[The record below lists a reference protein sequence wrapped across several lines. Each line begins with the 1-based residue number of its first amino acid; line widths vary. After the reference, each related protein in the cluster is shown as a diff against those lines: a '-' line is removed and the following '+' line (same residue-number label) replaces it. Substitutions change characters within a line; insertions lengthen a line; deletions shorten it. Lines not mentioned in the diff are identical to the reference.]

1 MMKTVSAAYP
11 DLDLENQNNKR
22 FKYSNPAIDCNNSM
36 SSSSGS
42 ISSPPMSPVSSLSQI
57 TPYSVPTNPLGPNAN
72 KLNKIVDF
80 SNSYNSNAAMMNRNY
95 FCGTNSANTAAQ
107 QINYLQC
114 NNSYENYNPFS
125 LLQQS
130 QHLNHYA
137 QVFQQQQLNMQNSCS
152 STSSSS
158 TRSSFGSNQNLNSPN
173 ENTAPVMSNQRQQS
187 YGYNM
192 NSNAKQNNEI
202 ANSVVCQ
209 SNENNNGSLPLKK
222 RRAVPV
228 ENKDPGYWE
237 KRKKNNESAKRS
249 RDNRR
254 VKEDH
259 LAMKNMILEQENLQL
274 KTQVALYEAEIEKLR
289 AMAYGLG
296 NSH

>member
-1 MMKTVSAAYP
+1 
-11 DLDLENQNNKR
+11 
-22 FKYSNPAIDCNNSM
+22 
-36 SSSSGS
+36 
-42 ISSPPMSPVSSLSQI
+42 
-57 TPYSVPTNPLGPNAN
+57 
-72 KLNKIVDF
+72 
-80 SNSYNSNAAMMNRNY
+80 
-95 FCGTNSANTAAQ
+95 
-107 QINYLQC
+107 
-114 NNSYENYNPFS
+114 
-125 LLQQS
+125 
-130 QHLNHYA
+130 
-137 QVFQQQQLNMQNSCS
+137 
-152 STSSSS
+152 
-158 TRSSFGSNQNLNSPN
+158 
-173 ENTAPVMSNQRQQS
+173 
-187 YGYNM
+187 M